1 MTLLEKVKA
10 LFAEEKI
17 ELAETVFVKTKDG
30 QIFLVK
36 SPKLDLEA
44 DIVLI
49 DEAGTEQVIED
60 GDYILEDGST
70 LTVLNGKVA
79 EIATAEEESTEDT
92 STEEVAADEVKLEK
106 LPAGDYTLDNGD
118 SITVDENQVVVN
130 WIKADAVVDEPVVE
144 EMEKVEEV
152 VTVNVE
158 AEALKVELEKV
169 KAELEAKA
177 LELNSTKESFE
188 KLQKQPATSPL
199 DTRKFEKAENKKE
212 STLLSKVKE
221 ITNKK

>member
-60 GDYILEDGST
+60 GDYILEDGYT

-188 KLQKQPATSPL
+188 KLQKQPATRPL